1 MAMQS
6 LPPPTPL
13 PPPSGPACGVVVVS
27 PQFCAPYPVDLTA
40 TKRSISLTDG
50 DFGVTDV
57 NGNTIM
63 RVKGTLLSLR
73 DRRVLFDA
81 AGNPLVSMH
90 QKIIS
95 IHRRWQV
102 FRGDSSSTKDLLF
115 SARKSS
121 LLQFKTELDV
131 FLASNSG
138 EHRCDFK
145 VKGSYY
151 ERSCSVYL
159 GDSNTIIAR
168 MSRHYTAKNIV
179 LGKEAFGISIYPNVD
194 YAFVVSLIVILDEIN
209 KDRKD

>member
-145 VKGSYY
+145 
-151 ERSCSVYL
+151 
-159 GDSNTIIAR
+159 

>member
-90 QKIIS
+90 QK
-95 IHRRWQV
+95 
-102 FRGDSSSTKDLLF
+102 
-115 SARKSS
+115 
-121 LLQFKTELDV
+121 
-131 FLASNSG
+131 
-138 EHRCDFK
+138 
-145 VKGSYY
+145 
-151 ERSCSVYL
+151 
-159 GDSNTIIAR
+159 